1 MFPIGVTLAAAREAR
16 GLDLRAAERLTCMRA
31 RYLTALEADRFD
43 DLPGRTYAR
52 AFLRTYASAL
62 GLDADRIVAE
72 FDEQVPEPVE
82 PVERPAPR
90 RRPPIATWRAAA
102 PLAFAAAIA
111 IVAWAAWTG
120 GRPTHVPTA
129 APSFAAP
136 PPATQPHRATAAPA
150 TARKPPASRVLV
162 VQAAGPCWVQARRAG
177 PGGAVLVERT
187 LAAGDTLHLRGARVW
202 LRLGAP
208 WNVVV
213 RRGSHVVRLA
223 ATSQPVN
230 VVA

>member
-1 MFPIGVTLAAAREAR
+1 MFPIGATLAAAREAR

-31 RYLTALEADRFD
+31 RYLSALEADRFD

-82 PVERPAPR
+82 PVEHSAPR
-90 RRPPIATWRAAA
+90 RRSRAATWRAAT
-102 PLAFAAAIA
+102 PFAFVAALA
-111 IVAWAAWTG
+111 IVVWAAWTSDQG
-120 GRPTHVPTA
+120 SHVPTA
-129 APSFAAP
+129 QTSFAAP
-136 PPATQPHRATAAPA
+136 PAPTQHRPATPHVASTAPR
-150 TARKPPASRVLV
+150 TTPTLV
-162 VQAAGPCWVQARRAG
+162 VHATGPCWLQARRSG
-177 PGGAVLVERT
+177 PNGVVLVERT
-187 LAAGDTLHLRGARVW
+187 LAQGDTLRLHGTRVW

-208 WNVVV
+208 WNVSI
-213 RRGSHVVRLA
+213 RRGSHIVRVA
-223 ATSQPVN
+223 PTSQPVN